1 MLLRCVVALA
11 LVLVPAALGAQ
22 VEGRWALALGGGVTG
37 RLRGELVLARRGDEL
52 SGTIWLE
59 GEERPVDLLGAHLAD
74 QDELRFETDVDGGL
88 QFRGSIRGG
97 VLRGTAHADTGAVRP
112 WAAARLQ
119 DVTEFYPTLPRF
131 TQREI
136 LLGVRPGSSRL
147 PGAWVAAARALP
159 ADDAERYREL
169 ARASGMAPL
178 DGADLQS
185 VSVARALGR
194 ANRDELVAA
203 SQRTLAEIEQQLP
216 SPGARAAFDRIFRPR
231 GALLTDLRDAAQ
243 HFATARLPGLTAD
256 DAVPGLRA
264 LGWIDSSVTASDA
277 VVDALYRL
285 RVLEATDSGFAAV
298 LTSDLQRARPAE
310 APKVT
315 AWLDAFRMA
324 ERWHAAAVQ
333 FLLLV
338 PWIGGDSAA
347 SPLMLAASG
356 WEGVLDS
363 LPIPEVRG
371 RHFSYPQA
379 VPRYGIPDPLFDRL
393 YVAENWAAGRWLE
406 RHGRR
411 ALLLSARQ
419 AAPDFGPEAWIDWG
433 EDTVMLTTVRQQAMA
448 RTSGFLEPADV
459 IEVDPSYVPLLAL
472 GAALHEWQ
480 HLAFERVRRLRIAND
495 TGDIV
500 ALHAPDAWIAEGV
513 AEWRTSR
520 VLEQL
525 AQRFPLLAVGEREK
539 RLRIARSNPDE
550 PHVLGYLLVGALA
563 AAVPDEQDRL
573 GLLLAASNDPAVVM
587 RSELVDGWQQHAS
600 AQDLELGS
608 RGGRALVPEMTFTLE
623 DGFPDV
629 IRLRITTRA
638 P

>member
-1 MLLRCVVALA
+1 MLLRCAAACA
-11 LVLVPAALGAQ
+11 LVLFPAVLGAQ

-37 RLRGELVLARRGDEL
+37 KLRGELVLERRGDQL
-52 SGTIWLE
+52 TGTIWLE
-59 GEERPVDLLGAHLAD
+59 GEERPVDLLGARLAD
-74 QDELRFETDVDGGL
+74 QGELRFETDVEGAL
-88 QFRGSIRGG
+88 QFRGSLRGD
-97 VLRGTAHADTGAVRP
+97 VLRGTARADTGAVRP

-119 DVTEFYPTLPRF
+119 DITEFYPTLPRF

-136 LLGVRPGSSRL
+136 LLGTRPGRSRL
-147 PGAWVAAARALP
+147 PGAWVAAAKALP
-159 ADDAERYREL
+159 ADDADRYREL
-169 ARASGMAPL
+169 ARAAGVAQLSGAE
-178 DGADLQS
+178 LQS
-185 VSVARALGR
+185 ASVPRALGR
-194 ANRDELVAA
+194 ANRAELVAA
-203 SQRTLAEIEQQLP
+203 SQRTLTQIEKQLP
-216 SPGARAAFDRIFRPR
+216 SPGARAAFERIFRPR
-231 GALLTDLRDAAQ
+231 NAWLTDLRDAAQ
-243 HFATARLPGLTAD
+243 HFATARLPGLTPD
-256 DAVPGLRA
+256 DAMPGLRA
-264 LGWIDSSVTASDA
+264 LGWIDSSVTQADA
-277 VVDALYRL
+277 LVDALYRL
-285 RVLEATDSGFAAV
+285 RVLEATDSGFAAA
-298 LTSDLQRARPAE
+298 LTADLRRARPSE

-315 AWLDAFRMA
+315 AWLDAFRTA

-338 PWIGGDSAA
+338 PWIGGDTAV
-347 SPLMLAASG
+347 SPLMLAAAG
-356 WEGVLDS
+356 WDGVLDS

-393 YVAENWAAGRWLE
+393 YVAENWAAERWLE

-433 EDTVMLTTVRQQAMA
+433 EDTVMLTTVRQQAKT

-480 HLAFERVRRLRIAND
+480 HLAFERVRRLRMAND
-495 TGDIV
+495 TGAVV

-525 AQRFPLLAVGEREK
+525 AGQFPLLAMGEREK
-539 RLRIARSNPDE
+539 RLRIARGNPND

-563 AAVPDEQDRL
+563 AEVPDERARL
-573 GLLLAASNDPAVVM
+573 GLLLASSNDPAAVL
-587 RSELVDGWQQHAS
+587 RSGLVNGWRRHAS
-600 AQDLELGS
+600 APDLELGGS
-608 RGGRALVPEMTFTLE
+608 GGRALVPEMTFTLE
-623 DGFPDV
+623 DGYPDV
-629 IRLRITTRA
+629 IRLRITTRV

>member
-1 MLLRCVVALA
+1 MT
-11 LVLVPAALGAQ
+11 P
-22 VEGRWALALGGGVTG
+22 
-37 RLRGELVLARRGDEL
+37 L
-52 SGTIWLE
+52 SG
-59 GEERPVDLLGAHLAD
+59 A
-74 QDELRFETDVDGGL
+74 EL
-88 QFRGSIRGG
+88 
-97 VLRGTAHADTGAVRP
+97 H
-112 WAAARLQ
+112 
-119 DVTEFYPTLPRF
+119 
-131 TQREI
+131 
-136 LLGVRPGSSRL
+136 
-147 PGAWVAAARALP
+147 
-159 ADDAERYREL
+159 
-169 ARASGMAPL
+169 
-178 DGADLQS
+178 S
-185 VSVARALGR
+185 VSVPRALGR
-194 ANRDELVAA
+194 AYRAELVAA
-203 SQRTLAEIEQQLP
+203 SQRTLTEMAAQLP

-231 GALLTDLRDAAQ
+231 GAWLTDLRDAAQ
-243 HFATARLPGLTAD
+243 HFATARLPGLTPD
-256 DAVPGLRA
+256 NAVAGLRA
-264 LGWIDSSVTASDA
+264 LGWIDSSVTQPDA

-285 RVLEATDSGFAAV
+285 RVLEATDSGFAAS
-298 LTSDLQRARPAE
+298 LTSDLRRARPAE
-310 APKVT
+310 APNVA

-338 PWIGGDSAA
+338 PWIGGETAA

-406 RHGRR
+406 RHGRQ
-411 ALLLSARQ
+411 ALLLAARQ
-419 AAPDFGPEAWIDWG
+419 AAPDFGPEAVIDWG
-433 EDTVMLTTVRQQAMA
+433 EDTVMLTTVRQQAVA

-480 HLAFERVRRLRIAND
+480 HLAFERVRRLRIAAD
-495 TGDIV
+495 SGDIV
-500 ALHAPDAWIAEGV
+500 TLHAPDSWVAEGV

-525 AQRFPLLAVGEREK
+525 AARFPLLAMGEREK

-563 AAVPDEQDRL
+563 AAVPDERDRL
-573 GLLLAASNDPAVVM
+573 GLLLVASNDPAVVM
-587 RSELVDGWQQHAS
+587 RSDLVDGWQPHAS
-600 AQDLELGS
+600 APDLELGT

-623 DGFPDV
+623 DGYPDV
-629 IRLRITTRA
+629 IRLRITTRL